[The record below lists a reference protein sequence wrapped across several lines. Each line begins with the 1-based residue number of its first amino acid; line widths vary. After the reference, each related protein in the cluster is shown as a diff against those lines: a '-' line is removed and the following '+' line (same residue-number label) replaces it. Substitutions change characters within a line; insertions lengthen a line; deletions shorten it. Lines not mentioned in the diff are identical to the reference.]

1 MIITGTWT
9 PIKKFI
15 HNIHDVYC
23 VVKIKVFFSYI
34 DISLIQTCYP
44 VSSCLC
50 NNFCSNLRV
59 PAGVSIITDN
69 LVAKISIPDRVRNSP
84 WLISE
89 IRIITGGDL
98 DTLMPNVSWFK
109 ITTFWW
115 GPQPAAGSCHAALT
129 TNDMWHHGKKLCFR
143 KAGNT
148 LPWASA

>member
-89 IRIITGGDL
+89 IQIITGGDL
-98 DTLMPNVSWFK
+98 DKHLNAHCQLVQNYNLLMRSQTTSSWELSCSPNYRRHVTSWERSLL
-109 ITTFWW
+109 
-115 GPQPAAGSCHAALT
+115 PQNWQHIAM
-129 TNDMWHHGKKLCFR
+129 N
-143 KAGNT
+143 
-148 LPWASA
+148 